1 MFDKA
6 TQTNL
11 LDEAIAS
18 AKGGDRIKAKDKL
31 TRYLRYDQKNEHAWL
46 WMSSVVESDR
56 ERIFCLTNV
65 LKLNP
70 NNKSA
75 KRGLALLG
83 ALPPEM
89 RGDLD
94 IEVIGVDLKADA
106 NRDARGGSATARRG
120 GFAIR
125 RNRRVENIAI
135 ALLAVVI
142 VIGFILFGLN
152 IAGSRLA
159 AASLLGIKTP
169 TYTASPSPLPAATE
183 TAAPT
188 ETPVPPTATD
198 VAPDV
203 PVVGANGTPIADFLG
218 LPHYTPTPLGFKIPF
233 FPEEAFG
240 RGQKAY
246 SDGDLDGAITS
257 FKDAISQNKE
267 DYVAHYYL
275 GLIYLQKKNYNPAFN
290 EFGSA
295 LKINSGFAPAYLGRG
310 QATFGLG
317 GNPLAD
323 YQKAKDASPNLVDP
337 YIQAAAFYAS
347 RRNSDAA
354 ITELETARAIAPAN
368 VVVAWSLAEQYW
380 LAGRMA
386 DAKTSLQTGF
396 TVDGTAIDLYRV
408 QAEILLS
415 DGNFADALSNS
426 NIYISYQPAD
436 PEGWILQG
444 QAYVG
449 LGQNDKALAALTKA
463 VELKPDDPR
472 DALIARGTAELK
484 LGNPDAA
491 RKDFDQALALGITTR
506 NRLLIGMA
514 YYNSGDFET
523 AVIEFNKSVGAD
535 QTLFETNYWLGASQV
550 AAGQFKDSLKALNAA
565 LSKANSDLKRFDAFY
580 TRAQAYHGLE
590 QNDNAVS
597 DLRDAL
603 VLNVEGRDDERK
615 AAELLLSSL
624 NGQKV
629 SATQTPTPHP

>member
-94 IEVIGVDLKADA
+94 IEVIGVDLKADV
-106 NRDARGGSATARRG
+106 NRDARGGSAPARRG
-120 GFAIR
+120 GFGIR
-125 RNRRVENIAI
+125 RNRRLENIAI
-135 ALLAVVI
+135 GLLALVI
-142 VIGFILFGLN
+142 IGGFVIFGLN
-152 IAGSRLA
+152 LANSRLVA
-159 AASLLGIKTP
+159 AGVLGVKTA
-169 TYTASPSPLPAATE
+169 TQTATLPPPTE
-183 TAAPT
+183 TPAPT
-188 ETPVPPTATD
+188 ETPVPPTATE

-246 SDGDLDGAITS
+246 NDGDLDGAINS

-275 GLIYLQKKNYNPAFN
+275 GLIYLQKKNFNPAFN

-295 LKINSGFAPAYLGRG
+295 LKINNGFAPAYLGRG
-310 QATFGLG
+310 QATFGLN

-337 YIQAAAFYAS
+337 YIQAAAYYAS

-368 VVVAWSLAEQYW
+368 VVVAWSLAEQYL
-380 LAGRMA
+380 LAGRIE

-396 TVDGTAIDLYRV
+396 TVDGTALDLYRV
-408 QAEILLS
+408 QAEIFLS
-415 DGNFADALSNS
+415 EGNYADALTSI
-426 NIYISYQPAD
+426 NIYISYQAPD
-436 PEGWILQG
+436 PEGWIVQG

-449 LGQNDKALAALTKA
+449 LGENDKALAALTKA

-491 RKDFDQALALGITTR
+491 RKDFDQALTLGITTR

-514 YYNSGDFET
+514 YYNTGDYET
-523 AVIEFNKSVGAD
+523 AVIEFNKSVAAD

-550 AAGQFKDSLKALNAA
+550 GAGQFKDSIKTLNNA

-580 TRAQAYHGLE
+580 MRAQAYHGLE

-603 VLNVEGRDDERK
+603 VLNVVDRDEARA